1 MVQLKNIFLLIIIA
15 ISMVSCDHIPLLE
28 DEPVKD
34 EAYYAIKS
42 LMKTLSN
49 SSIKD
54 SNIAIMMSEIPPFN
68 FSTSNIEAH
77 EGCTDYLVYPGGW
90 SGPTIACGLDLG
102 NIGRE
107 NARAILKGIIS
118 NKDFDILMS
127 ATYFKGAEAEAFV
140 NKHNKLRIGRH
151 ASVLLC
157 NRVKRRVWQHA
168 IDAYPNIV
176 NAPPSVQQ
184 AVLAQCVLSGAGSD
198 RLRPIGTAIS
208 YGDWMAV
215 ADLIAIIRADMI
227 GGPNERIWR
236 DDQKMA
242 NVIRFSLNP
251 PKNAR
256 KDYD

>member
-1 MVQLKNIFLLIIIA
+1 MKNVFLLIFVTIFLD
-15 ISMVSCDHIPLLE
+15 SCDYIREVEKELLGVSE
-28 DEPVKD
+28 YEGFGFLDDTFKNMTIQD
-34 EAYYAIKS
+34 
-42 LMKTLSN
+42 T
-49 SSIKD
+49 
-54 SNIAIMMSEIPPFN
+54 NIAIMMSEIPPFN

-107 NARAILKGIIS
+107 NARAILKGVVS
-118 NKDFDILMS
+118 KKDFDILMS

-140 NKHNKLRIGRH
+140 KKHKKLRIGRH

-157 NRVKRRVWQHA
+157 NRVKRRVWEHA
-168 IDAYPNIV
+168 MDAYPNIV

-184 AVLAQCVLSGAGSD
+184 AVLAQCVLSGAGSA
-198 RLRPIGTAIS
+198 RLQPIGTAIS

-215 ADLIAIIRADMI
+215 ADLIAIIRVDMI
-227 GGPNERIWR
+227 GGPFERIWR

-242 NVIRFSLNP
+242 NIVRLSLNP